1 VDPLSGSTEPGKWL
15 RQHRQAA
22 GLTQA
27 ELAELSGVSVRT
39 IVNLERGRTRQPYPN
54 SVRAITRA
62 LDLPDAFC
70 ANLIKQ
76 FRLAQDG
83 DRRELTHGHHQQ
95 VAEISQPVPRQL
107 PVVVG
112 PFIGRQCELVVL
124 DMSGVSRTTS
134 TLHRVYP
141 IVSRLPDGR
150 LYADLRSHSGSSEP
164 AGVSDLV
171 PEFLRALQP
180 GHSHTPPGLNE
191 QVAPYRTML
200 AGKWMYVV
208 LDNAVDFDHV
218 TTGPE
223 TMLNYSVVLIILTC
237 RPGLA
242 RSSSLRA
249 SR

>member
-112 PFIGRQCELVVL
+112 PLCELVVL
-124 DMSGVSRTTS
+124 DTSGVSRTTS
-134 TLHRVYP
+134 ALRRVYP

-150 LYADLRSHSGSSEP
+150 VYADLRSHSGSSEP

-191 QVAPYRTML
+191 QEAPYRSMF
-200 AGKWMYVV
+200 AGKRMYVV

-218 TTGPE
+218 TTGLE
-223 TMLNYSVVLIILTC
+223 TILNYFVVLII
-237 RPGLA
+237 
-242 RSSSLRA
+242 
-249 SR
+249 